1 MRSFLPIV
9 LLAGLLASDARAQPV
24 VRQEGDAIHFEGQ
37 INNASATEFLLLLLD
52 PRVKR
57 LVITSGGGLVSA
69 ALDIAHAVH
78 ERQLDVE
85 VPRMCRSSC
94 ANYIF
99 PAGRHKLL
107 ARPGVVAW
115 HGNMAHVLYL
125 ERTGRGS
132 WNAAQ
137 LAEARQLAQREAQ
150 LYAKLGVDGF
160 VSWFGKIEPYSVEDF
175 YYIAPQDME
184 HFGIRSVRVR
194 DPQPVAAPD
203 LRPVTVDWPR
213 LEADRPASP

>member
-1 MRSFLPIV
+1 MRRFLF
-9 LLAGLLASDARAQPV
+9 LFLWAGLSVCHAQ
-24 VRQEGDAIHFEGQ
+24 VRQDGDAIVFEGQ
-37 INNASATEFLLLLLD
+37 INNASATEFLLLLQD
-52 PRVKR
+52 PQVKR

-99 PAGRHKLL
+99 PAGRRKLL

-125 ERTGRGS
+125 ERTGQGT
-132 WNAAQ
+132 WNASQMAD
-137 LAEARQLAQREAQ
+137 ARDLAQREAQ
-150 LYAKLGVDGF
+150 LYARLGVDGF
-160 VSWFGKIEPYSVEDF
+160 VSWFAKIAPYSVEDF
-175 YYIAPQDME
+175 YFLQPADME
-184 HFGIRSVRVR
+184 RFGIRDVRVR
-194 DPQPVAAPD
+194 EAQPVTAPD
-203 LRPVTVDWPR
+203 LRPVAVDWAR
-213 LEADRPASP
+213 LEADRPPTLAP